1 MASESQCGR
10 TIDSTKDYRRAFL
23 AESAGAA
30 ASSDV
35 FEGFFSFSFSSW
47 RLVIVMG
54 FALRRNLK
62 STRPCCPIRTDELRS
77 CSNNANRNRHWRTA
91 SRAATADLAAGQLFP
106 LPAECRGVGSQ
117 TPALA
122 LSRSVRSTAS
132 GRVWRVLTENSTG
145 HSC

>member
-1 MASESQCGR
+1 MWKNHRLNKRLSPSLLGRISGRRCFLGRFRGLLFLLLLVLETRHCDGLCSSKKSQ
-10 TIDSTKDYRRAFL
+10 
-23 AESAGAA
+23 
-30 ASSDV
+30 
-35 FEGFFSFSFSSW
+35 
-47 RLVIVMG
+47 
-54 FALRRNLK
+54 